1 MPTFEGPASGTLL
14 YLGER
19 MHRILLADSDPATR
33 DLLCL
38 RLRQY
43 EIVYAPTAARALAL
57 AQRKRPCLAVL
68 ECLLRDMSGLE
79 LLKKLR
85 AIAPAIPAVMIAP
98 DVYSWMRAPV
108 LAAGARAFLTK
119 PLEIDVLWCLIERE
133 LRPGLTDEAEAR
145 TSASADQAL
154 IEQVKSYIEE
164 HYSEALSLTQW
175 SQRLGVSRFALYR
188 KLKAVEGVSFRDYLL
203 HVRLTKALELL
214 STGQYPVTEVAQM
227 VGFSDLPRFDKVF
240 KRAAGSPPSAFRN
253 LTLADAFFGRRL
265 GCNRASTILPAR
277 IAIKRQ
283 VLRQNY

>member
-1 MPTFEGPASGTLL
+1 MPTFEGPASGKLL
-14 YLGER
+14 YLGEC

-43 EIVYAPTAARALAL
+43 EMTYAPTAARALAL
-57 AQRKRPCLAVL
+57 AHQKRPRLAICEYVQS
-68 ECLLRDMSGLE
+68 DMCGLE
-79 LLKKLR
+79 LLKRLKTVLPDLPLIT
-85 AIAPAIPAVMIAP
+85 IAPYDSLWI
-98 DVYSWMRAPV
+98 RARV
-108 LAAGARAFLTK
+108 RIAGAYAYFPK
-119 PLEIDVLWCLIERE
+119 PLRIDVLRCLIQR
-133 LRPGLTDEAEAR
+133 LLGPGSDGGVDAQV
-145 TSASADQAL
+145 SSSADQAL
-154 IEQVKSYIEE
+154 ISQAKSFIDE
-164 HYSEALSLTQW
+164 HYAEPLSRAGLC
-175 SQRLGVSRFALYR
+175 SCLGISKRTFNR
-188 KLKAVEGVSFRDYLL
+188 KFRAVEGVSFRDYLL